1 MFKKQLINKLFL
13 GLLTPLVATLFVA
26 CQTGPGV
33 QPGGGSKVGCVFPDA
48 PKSPAPDWVC
58 NPSVAA
64 GAAMTARGAGKS
76 ANDMLR
82 EQKCLGS
89 ARLSMSQTLKV
100 SVDGMFQEYA
110 ESTGSGDAE
119 TLDQMAKTVTEQLTQ
134 AVLHGTSPKRYASS
148 PKGTLYCLV
157 AMEVGKYEA
166 IAEAAK
172 NAANTSMGNKQA
184 LWQKFQAKMSLEE
197 MAKKLEEQERKKQGQ
212 ATGTETETEAGN

>member
-1 MFKKQLINKLFL
+1 
-13 GLLTPLVATLFVA
+13 
-26 CQTGPGV
+26 
-33 QPGGGSKVGCVFPDA
+33 
-48 PKSPAPDWVC
+48 
-58 NPSVAA
+58 
-64 GAAMTARGAGKS
+64 MTARGAGKS
-76 ANDMLR
+76 ANPTLA

-89 ARLSMSQTLKV
+89 ARLSMSQTLEV
-100 SVDGMFQEYA
+100 SVKGMFQEYA

-134 AVLHGTSPKRYASS
+134 ATLHGTSPKRYATS

-172 NAANTSMGNKQA
+172 NAARTSMGNKQA

-197 MAKKLEEQERKKQGQ
+197 MAKKLAEQEKQKQG
-212 ATGTETETEAGN
+212 N